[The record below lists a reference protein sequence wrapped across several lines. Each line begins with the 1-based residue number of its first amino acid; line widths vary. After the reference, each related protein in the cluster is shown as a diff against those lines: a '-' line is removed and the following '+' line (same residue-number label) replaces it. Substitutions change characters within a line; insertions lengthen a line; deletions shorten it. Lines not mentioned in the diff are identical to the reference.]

1 LLKTIFKN
9 LDFMLVLDMR
19 LKSVYKIPN
28 GKLLKVFLD
37 YDPEKNLIKKISIT
51 GDFFVYPEETV
62 ELIEKELRGIRVDK
76 DVLLSKIKSIIEREG
91 IEFIGLD
98 AEGLVE
104 GIMLCVA

>member
-1 LLKTIFKN
+1 
-9 LDFMLVLDMR
+9 MLVLDMR

-37 YDPEKNLIKKISIT
+37 YDPEKNLIKEISIT

-98 AEGLVE
+98 AEGLAE

>member
-1 LLKTIFKN
+1 
-9 LDFMLVLDMR
+9 MLVLDMR

-37 YDPEKNLIKKISIT
+37 YDPEKNLIKEISIT

-62 ELIEKELRGIRVDK
+62 ELIEKELRGIRIDK

-98 AEGLVE
+98 AEGLTE